1 MAVKA
6 RDAQLGNLSHDYA
19 EVNGV
24 RLHYAHRG
32 QGPLIL
38 FLHGFPQCWYQFRHQ
53 LAELSQDHLVVAPD
67 VRGYNLSAK
76 PQDVHAYLTCTL
88 VEDIRQ
94 LVVRLGYEQF
104 VLVGHDVGGAV
115 AWSFALHHPEM
126 LSALAILDTP
136 HPVLFDEALRHDP
149 EQQEASAYMLAA
161 RAPDAAGVFSV
172 DDFRVL
178 RESLD
183 HPFIDQETLDCY
195 VQSWREPGAM
205 AAALR
210 WFHAEG
216 QGPPAPDGTPAAA
229 NIVRHIHPLTV
240 TVPTLVMYPTADPW
254 IRPASHRGL
263 DRYVSD
269 LTVIEVE
276 GATHWIAEEQPA
288 LVSRTIRE
296 HIERVAGAS
305 SEPPGARLN
314 G

>member
-149 EQQEASAYMLAA
+149 EQQEASAYMLTA

-195 VQSWREPGAM
+195 VQSWR
-205 AAALR
+205 
-210 WFHAEG
+210 
-216 QGPPAPDGTPAAA
+216 
-229 NIVRHIHPLTV
+229 
-240 TVPTLVMYPTADPW
+240 
-254 IRPASHRGL
+254 
-263 DRYVSD
+263 
-269 LTVIEVE
+269 
-276 GATHWIAEEQPA
+276 
-288 LVSRTIRE
+288 
-296 HIERVAGAS
+296 
-305 SEPPGARLN
+305 
-314 G
+314 